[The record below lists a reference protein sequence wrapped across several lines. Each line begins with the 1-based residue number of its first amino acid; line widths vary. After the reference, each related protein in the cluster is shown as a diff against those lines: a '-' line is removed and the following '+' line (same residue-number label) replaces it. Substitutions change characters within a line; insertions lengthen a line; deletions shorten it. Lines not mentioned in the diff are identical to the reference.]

1 MAGALPTTPIPS
13 HAKRHNP
20 PTSDALREPVW
31 MKALFLTLSLGF
43 LGLFLFLPLLA
54 VFFEAFRKGVAV
66 YLDSFKDPA
75 ALHAITLTLL
85 VSAVAIPLNTV
96 FGVAAAWSITK
107 FHFRGKNFLTTLID
121 LPFAVSPVIGGLVY
135 VLIFASHGWAGPWLA
150 DPHLSLPILGAGGWE
165 WIRLWEGEPIRILF
179 ATPGLVIATV
189 FVTFPF
195 VARQLI
201 PLMQAQGNQEEQA
214 ALILGANGWQI
225 FWRVT
230 LPNIKWALLT
240 GVIVCN
246 ARAMG
251 EFGAVSVVSGH
262 IRNQTNTV
270 PLHIEILYNEY
281 NFSASFAL
289 ASVLT
294 LLAVFTI
301 VLKIILERFS
311 HDRPLSS

>member
-1 MAGALPTTPIPS
+1 MAAAAPIPPLRRPIAS
-13 HAKRHNP
+13 RPAV
-20 PTSDALREPVW
+20 DVLREPAW
-31 MKALFLTLSLGF
+31 MKALFLTLALGF
-43 LGLFLFLPLLA
+43 LGLFLLLPMVA
-54 VFFEAFRKGVAV
+54 VFFEAFRKGSEV
-66 YLDSFKDPA
+66 YFASFEDPA
-75 ALHAITLTLL
+75 ARHAIWLTLL
-85 VSAVAIPLNTV
+85 VAGIAVPLNTL
-96 FGVAAAWSITK
+96 FGVIAAWAVTK
-107 FHFRGKNFLTTLID
+107 YQFRGKNILVTLID
-121 LPFAVSPVIGGLVY
+121 LPFAVSPVIGGLIY
-135 VLIFASHGWAGPWLA
+135 VLIFATHGWLGWWLIEPYVSVPI
-150 DPHLSLPILGAGGWE
+150 PHEGGWE
-165 WIRLWEGEPIRILF
+165 WIRIWEGEPIRVLF
-179 ATPGLVIATV
+179 ALPGLVIATV

-201 PLMQAQGNQEEQA
+201 PLMQAQGNHEEQA
-214 ALILGANGWQI
+214 ALILGARPWQI

-262 IRNQTNTV
+262 IRGQTNTI

-294 LLAVFTI
+294 LLALVTI
-301 VLKIILERFS
+301 VLKIVLEQTTRN
-311 HDRPLSS
+311 HLD